1 MTTFRHRPYVRRC
14 MTLAGT
20 RIQVSAQLDAAS
32 FAALGLAE
40 ARIAAA
46 APIGLPKKHGTR
58 ARRGAVIRVALQ
70 RLIRDLEAGGD
81 PVAQKIRGRAAWD
94 EAAALSLHPCEISD
108 DQWQALEER
117 LEDLEEGASA
127 PLLADLLPA
136 RG

>member
-1 MTTFRHRPYVRRC
+1 M
-14 MTLAGT
+14 
-20 RIQVSAQLDAAS
+20 
-32 FAALGLAE
+32 
-40 ARIAAA
+40 
-46 APIGLPKKHGTR
+46 
-58 ARRGAVIRVALQ
+58 IRVALQ

-94 EAAALSLHPCEISD
+94 EAEALSLNPCEVSE